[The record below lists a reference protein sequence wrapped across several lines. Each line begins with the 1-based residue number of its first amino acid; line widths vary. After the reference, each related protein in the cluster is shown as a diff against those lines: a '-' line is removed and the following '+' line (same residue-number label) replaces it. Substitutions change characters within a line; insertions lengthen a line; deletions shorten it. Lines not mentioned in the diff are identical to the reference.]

1 MGLMN
6 FNPPDLHQDLE
17 DALGRGVIDGCDQDG
32 RIVWMQAPTDQQRQ
46 VAQQVVSAYSTP
58 AAASRRQER
67 AASQPDLAKAVQA
80 IKTLLDRVQALETQN
95 ADQETRIK
103 RLEQAVRAAGG

>member
-1 MGLMN
+1 MGLMK

-17 DALGRGVIDGCDQDG
+17 DALGPGVIDGCDQDG

-67 AASQPDLAKAVQA
+67 AASQPDLANAA
-80 IKTLLDRVQALETQN
+80 LLDRVQALEAQN

-103 RLEQAVRAAGG
+103 RLEAVARATG